1 MVVAAP
7 ATMLKAFDVVEMEP
21 SVASV
26 ALSTYPVQALVI

>member
-7 ATMLKAFDVVEMEP
+7 ATMLKALDVAEMEP

-26 ALSTYPVQALVI
+26 ALST